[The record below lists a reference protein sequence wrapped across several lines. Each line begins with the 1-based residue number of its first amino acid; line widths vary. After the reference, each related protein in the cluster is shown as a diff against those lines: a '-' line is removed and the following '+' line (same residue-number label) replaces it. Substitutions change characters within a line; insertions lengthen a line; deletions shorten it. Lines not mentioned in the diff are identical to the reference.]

1 MQVIKY
7 YIFVLANT
15 VEFNIKLYVIQILV
29 WRNTERQMHDGIVVL
44 LVELLRE
51 SLNLLYKTTFV
62 INVKIKSDFITNTV
76 F

>member
-1 MQVIKY
+1 MH
-7 YIFVLANT
+7 IFNHY

-44 LVELLRE
+44 LVELPRE
-51 SLNLLYKTTFV
+51 SNLLYKTTFV
-62 INVKIKSDFITNTV
+62 INVNIKSDFITNTV